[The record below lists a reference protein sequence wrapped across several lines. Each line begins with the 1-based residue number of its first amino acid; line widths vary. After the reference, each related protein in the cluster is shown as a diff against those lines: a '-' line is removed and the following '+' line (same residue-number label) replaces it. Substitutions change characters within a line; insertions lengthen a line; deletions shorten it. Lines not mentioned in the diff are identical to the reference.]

1 MQLPIISR
9 TATSIGLLAIC
20 SITICPDAMAF
31 YLYQPSPVINSQDT
45 PVNSQPQADQL
56 LISGN
61 KKFKQKDY
69 AGAIADFSKS
79 IELSP
84 RAAVYHNR
92 GMSYA
97 SEKNYEKAV
106 AIIKDAED
114 AFVKDVACPDCKVH
128 ALTVEEKINDP
139 LDFWGKLKNQVL
151 YGQTSTYSKN
161 YRCTNCKHLFSELP
175 LSF

>member
-1 MQLPIISR
+1 MNFKQIASYDNFMLANM
-9 TATSIGLLAIC
+9 TMGLLTENEIKC
-20 SITICPDAMAF
+20 
-31 YLYQPSPVINSQDT
+31 
-45 PVNSQPQADQL
+45 QL
-56 LISGN
+56 KDENIVTMDPLLNAAVGGI
-61 KKFKQKDY
+61 KLLVEEKDY
-69 AGAIADFSKS
+69 D
-79 IELSP
+79 
-84 RAAVYHNR
+84 
-92 GMSYA
+92 
-97 SEKNYEKAV
+97 KAV